1 MVNVNFIGRLG
12 GNAEVKVSQKG
23 NQFVVMNVA
32 TDEFKKGE
40 KSTSWLRVTCVD
52 DRTLKMVPYLTKGKL
67 INIIGT
73 ETVSAYQS
81 RTGQL
86 GVDRTVI
93 ADRIDFVGGGKSQ
106 DEQAAE
112 VKVEP
117 TMQPTTAPAQ
127 EAMLQPVPSAA
138 MQTTDVASQVEDE
151 DDDLPF

>member
-40 KSTSWLRVTCVD
+40 KSTSWLRVTCLD

-67 INIIGT
+67 ISIIGT

-93 ADRIDFVGGGKSQ
+93 ADRIEFVGGGKSQ

-117 TMQPTTAPAQ
+117 TMQPTATVQ
-127 EAMLQPVPSAA
+127 ESTTQPMPSVV
-138 MQTTDVASQVEDE
+138 MQTSNVASQVGDE